1 MPAGDQFISIVLKQF
16 WIVNNIQKQTGCDIQ
31 NLYSKIWK
39 KNRKCG
45 VLILNKFRIYI
56 RFTLNEFFHLGWP
69 SIPPKFQRYI

>member
-39 KNRKCG
+39 KTRKCG
-45 VLILNKFRIYI
+45 VLILNKFQIYD
-56 RFTLNEFFHLGWP
+56 L
-69 SIPPKFQRYI
+69 S

>member
-39 KNRKCG
+39 KPGN
-45 VLILNKFRIYI
+45 V
-56 RFTLNEFFHLGWP
+56 EFSF
-69 SIPPKFQRYI
+69 SINSKYTI